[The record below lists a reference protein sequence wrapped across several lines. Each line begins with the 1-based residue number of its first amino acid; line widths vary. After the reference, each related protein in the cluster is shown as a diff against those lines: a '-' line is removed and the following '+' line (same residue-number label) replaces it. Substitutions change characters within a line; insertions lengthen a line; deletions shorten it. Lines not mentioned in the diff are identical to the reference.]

1 MADYEG
7 RLSPACIEDLDD
19 ETLDP
24 RIQVELEKL
33 NKASEEINKLELE
46 LDDGRAG
53 FRQALSESTQKLNT
67 LAKKLGACVEKARP
81 YYDARVKVKDAH
93 VEAQK
98 TALRFERACS
108 MHEAAKE
115 MVQLAEQGYMCREE
129 PSDPAW
135 QEMLNHATMKVNEAE
150 KERNESEQEHMK
162 TTVLFNEADTK
173 VQYLQKDLKRA
184 INKSKPYFEMKAKFN
199 QSMEDQK
206 RNIHILEE
214 DVSLAKSAYSDALK
228 NLELISDDIHQQR
241 QEKRKQQE
249 LGVREAGVGSESPS
263 PPPNRD
269 KGMNSVEGQGSNH
282 ISSCQGS
289 SQSTNTSSHA
299 KHSDYNSQENINYSL
314 PSVIHQSLDKSRNPS
329 YREAV
334 DRQIS
339 QTEGHV
345 DDFPAPTFEDE
356 YRALP
361 NSRMTPGQHTALRR
375 SLSRESSIPKDFT
388 SALLSSSPC
397 DHSDRPDLSQ
407 DQRARSQSSPTG
419 RRRKLQG
426 GLILKIDAAM
436 DPLTQRYQA
445 TEIQPTRKGQ
455 RRRLSKDQSKVQRS
469 VEFPKHNP
477 FGSPTEKTWRE
488 NYSMSNSPSR
498 QGSFLAPGGQGL
510 EGEDGSDTESIA
522 STGPML
528 DDDQVELLTL
538 EFSDQASTDDNSPT
552 FKRQDWNRMSLPP
565 RLSHL
570 EQYIH
575 HPNEKGETSVI
586 ESLTNGDV
594 SLSNTLTNEDDT
606 ASQSNK
612 TLPLSSPET
621 DIPVDVGEA
630 DTQLPSTSPVVTTE
644 EIEIV

>member
-7 RLSPACIEDLDD
+7 RLSPACIDDLDD

-53 FRQALSESTQKLNT
+53 FRQALSESTQKLNA

-93 VEAQK
+93 IDAQK

-150 KERNESEQEHMK
+150 KERNESELEHMV
-162 TTVLFNEADTK
+162 TTVNFNEADTK
-173 VQYLQKDLKRA
+173 VQYLQKELKRA
-184 INKSKPYFEMKAKFN
+184 INKSKPYFEMKANFN
-199 QSMEDQK
+199 QSMEDLK
-206 RNIHILEE
+206 RKIHTLEG
-214 DVSLAKSAYSDALK
+214 DVGSAKSSYSDALK
-228 NLELISDDIHQQR
+228 NLELISDDIHLQR

-263 PPPNRD
+263 PPPTRD
-269 KGMNSVEGQGSNH
+269 KGMNSAEGQGSSH
-282 ISSCQGS
+282 LSSCQGMS
-289 SQSTNTSSHA
+289 RATNTSSHA
-299 KHSDYNSQENINYSL
+299 QHSNFRSHEDIDYTL
-314 PSVIHQSLDKSRNPS
+314 PSVIHHNLDKSRNPS
-329 YREAV
+329 YREAIE
-334 DRQIS
+334 RRIS
-339 QTEGHV
+339 QTEGGG
-345 DDFPAPTFEDE
+345 DDFPAPTFDEE

-361 NSRMTPGQHTALRR
+361 NSRPTQGQHATHTPMRR
-375 SLSRESSIPKDFT
+375 SLSRESSLPKDFT
-388 SALLSSSPC
+388 SSLLSSSPS
-397 DHSDRPDLSQ
+397 DYADRPDLSQ
-407 DQRARSQSSPTG
+407 GQRARSQSSPTG

-426 GLILKIDAAM
+426 GLILKIDAGM

-445 TEIQPTRKGQ
+445 TEIQPTRRGQ
-455 RRRLSKDQSKVQRS
+455 RRRLSKDQSKIQRS

-488 NYSMSNSPSR
+488 NSMSNSPSR
-498 QGSFLAPGGQGL
+498 QGSFLAPGNAD
-510 EGEDGSDTESIA
+510 GEDWSDTESIA

-552 FKRQDWNRMSLPP
+552 FKRQEWNRMSLPP

-575 HPNEKGETSVI
+575 APVEKGENTVI
-586 ESLTNGDV
+586 ESLTNGEV
-594 SLSNTLTNEDDT
+594 SLSTTLTNDNDAET
-606 ASQSNK
+606 ESNK
-612 TLPLSSPET
+612 TLPLTSPE
-621 DIPVDVGEA
+621 VDTQIDVQQN
-630 DTQLPSTSPVVTTE
+630 DTQLQCSQPVVSPE
-644 EIEIV
+644 EIETV

>member
-7 RLSPACIEDLDD
+7 RLSPACIDDLDE

-93 VEAQK
+93 IEAQK

-150 KERNESEQEHMK
+150 KERNESEQEHMR
-162 TTVLFNEADTK
+162 TTLNFNEADTK
-173 VQYLQKDLKRA
+173 VQFLQKDLKRA

-214 DVSLAKSAYSDALK
+214 DVSLAKATYSDALK

-269 KGMNSVEGQGSNH
+269 KGMNSVEGEGTSH
-282 ISSCQGS
+282 ISSCQGL
-289 SQSTNTSSHA
+289 SQATNTSSHA
-299 KHSDYNSQENINYSL
+299 KHSNYHEDINYTL
-314 PSVIHQSLDKSRNPS
+314 PSVIHQSVDKSRNPS
-329 YREAV
+329 YREAIE
-334 DRQIS
+334 RHIS
-339 QTEGHV
+339 QTEGGAE
-345 DDFPAPTFEDE
+345 DFPVPTFDEE

-361 NSRMTPGQHTALRR
+361 NSRTTQGQQATLTTLRQ
-375 SLSRESSIPKDFT
+375 SLSRESSIPKDFNN
-388 SALLSSSPC
+388 SVLSSSP
-397 DHSDRPDLSQ
+397 SDYAEE
-407 DQRARSQSSPTG
+407 QRARSQSSPTG

-455 RRRLSKDQSKVQRS
+455 RRRLSKDQSKVQRN

-488 NYSMSNSPSR
+488 NSMSNSPSR
-498 QGSFLAPGGQGL
+498 QGSFLAPGGQGID
-510 EGEDGSDTESIA
+510 GEDGSDTESIA

-565 RLSHL
+565 KLSHL

-575 HPNEKGETSVI
+575 PPVDKGDTSVI

-594 SLSNTLTNEDDT
+594 SLSNTLTNDDDPG
-606 ASQSNK
+606 SLSNK

-621 DIPVDVGEA
+621 DIQIEVQEN
-630 DTQLPSTSPVVTTE
+630 DTQLQSSEPVDTAE
-644 EIEIV
+644 ELETV

>member
-7 RLSPACIEDLDD
+7 RLSPACIDDLED

-81 YYDARVKVKDAH
+81 YYDARVKVKEAH
-93 VEAQK
+93 IEAQK

-206 RNIHILEE
+206 RSIHILEE
-214 DVSLAKSAYSDALK
+214 DVSMAKSSYSDALK
-228 NLELISDDIHQQR
+228 NLELISDEIHQQR

-269 KGMNSVEGQGSNH
+269 KGMASVEGQGSSH

-299 KHSDYNSQENINYSL
+299 KHFKSPEDINYSL

-334 DRQIS
+334 DRRLS
-339 QTEGHV
+339 QTEGNE
-345 DDFPAPTFEDE
+345 DDFPAPTFDE
-356 YRALP
+356 EYKALP
-361 NSRMTPGQHTALRR
+361 NSRHSALRR

-388 SALLSSSPC
+388 SVLLSSSPSGS
-397 DHSDRPDLSQ
+397 DYSDRPDLS
-407 DQRARSQSSPTG
+407 QRARSQSSPTG

-455 RRRLSKDQSKVQRS
+455 RRRLSKDQSKVQRNM
-469 VEFPKHNP
+469 EFPKFNP
-477 FGSPTEKTWRE
+477 FGSPTEKTFRE
-488 NYSMSNSPSR
+488 NSMSNSPSR
-498 QGSFLAPGGQGL
+498 QGSFLTPGGQ

-565 RLSHL
+565 KLSHL

-575 HPNEKGETSVI
+575 HPNEKGETTVTESVV
-586 ESLTNGDV
+586 NGDV
-594 SLSNTLTNEDDT
+594 SLSNTLTNEDDP
-606 ASQSNK
+606 ASQSNR

-621 DIPVDVGEA
+621 DMQID
-630 DTQLPSTSPVVTTE
+630 DTQLGSPVVVTE
-644 EIEIV
+644 EHIDTA